1 MKNLIVLG
9 AFLLLGSLSL
19 QAQVEFELSPDQSML
34 MFGKGPG
41 QDATINPY
49 EGEDCYA
56 LIKNL
61 GAVPFSIRIQQK
73 GKIIET
79 IPVQA
84 DETKKVKLRVGHELY
99 LDSVS
104 GTMSR
109 ASVDYE
115 KIPS

>member
-1 MKNLIVLG
+1 MGQLN
-9 AFLLLGSLSL
+9 L

-34 MFGKGPG
+34 MFGKGAG

-56 LIKNL
+56 LVKNL
-61 GAVPFSIRIQQK
+61 GEVPFSIRIQQN

-84 DETKKVKLRVGHELY
+84 DENRKIKLLVGYELY
-99 LDSVS
+99 LDSES
-104 GTMSR
+104 GSMAK